1 VPVWA
6 WSVTSGRTRRGV
18 CLVPQAARGTLLQS
32 PIFPGADGQKAQ
44 IPSSIIITIAHRQSR
59 CTSIHHPASP
69 DSTSALI
76 PHSLIAYLSCI
87 LVVSCLVWSAARAV
101 PGRIRGVSSCSSSD
115 CSYIGGFLQHP
126 LLTLLL
132 AYIYTY
138 IYTHARTHSRVVDF
152 WAKAAIA
159 INPYAPPP
167 SSSRASSSA
176 SHFPRG
182 AVARLFTTECKAP

>member
-138 IYTHARTHSRVVDF
+138 IYIYTRTHSFPRRGF
-152 WAKAAIA
+152 LGKSCHR
-159 INPYAPPP
+159 NQSLRP
-167 SSSRASSSA
+167 SSIIVQ
-176 SHFPRG
+176 G
-182 AVARLFTTECKAP
+182 LLFCVPLPTRRRRKAFHH